1 MTGCG
6 ESAASKSPAS
16 RTGPIRSPRPKFE
29 YKAGDKAAHGQYP
42 TEIEILP
49 GDTVWIAFIGGDPH
63 YSSITGSSSTPVEST
78 STKPMPSAEYE
89 VKWTPEPSEPIVE
102 TYSHIPFAAVRISAE
117 VEASG
122 GGSEGGETRAGA
134 DAGAGRAEDT
144 PTVTGYARTPSEALS
159 GLEIVTGA
167 EGVDVS
173 APNALRRLFPS
184 STSNTRSSGGSTT
197 AKPSK
202 SFPRK
207 PTKSFRS
214 SPTHQHRGT
223 FRYS

>member
-1 MTGCG
+1 
-6 ESAASKSPAS
+6 
-16 RTGPIRSPRPKFE
+16 
-29 YKAGDKAAHGQYP
+29 
-42 TEIEILP
+42 
-49 GDTVWIAFIGGDPH
+49 
-63 YSSITGSSSTPVEST
+63 
-78 STKPMPSAEYE
+78 MPSAEYE
-89 VKWTPEPSEPIVE
+89 VKWTPEPSEPIVD

-134 DAGAGRAEDT
+134 DAGAGGAEDT
-144 PTVTGYARTPSEALS
+144 PTVTGYACTPSEALS

-202 SFPRK
+202 SFPRGRRNHFVQAR
-207 PTKSFRS
+207 PIDTEGRFATRDGAALRRDGNFRDLHAS
-214 SPTHQHRGT
+214 ALAKLR
-223 FRYS
+223 

>member
-1 MTGCG
+1 
-6 ESAASKSPAS
+6 
-16 RTGPIRSPRPKFE
+16 
-29 YKAGDKAAHGQYP
+29 
-42 TEIEILP
+42 
-49 GDTVWIAFIGGDPH
+49 
-63 YSSITGSSSTPVEST
+63 
-78 STKPMPSAEYE
+78 MPSAEYE
-89 VKWTPEPSEPIVE
+89 VKWTPEPSDPIVD

-144 PTVTGYARTPSEALS
+144 PTVTGYACTPSEALS

-197 AKPSK
+197 TKLSK
-202 SFPRK
+202 SSPRR

-214 SPTHQHRGT
+214 SPTHRPRGT